1 MNLRDAL
8 SVLFPKKGAFD
19 EILELAEEGKFND
32 SANRLDKFNFDEI
45 REHRRAATFS
55 YIYYRRALINQFK
68 DCNETAVLDLEK
80 AKKFS
85 NLSNDLQTLVQER
98 LTTIRNT
105 NKSDHMNSMILV
117 AEDLFGVPYSQID
130 LIGECKK
137 RWRIDEPKK
146 RLNIGDVDDYSCIGV
161 YRWSGD
167 PKRNDLIPSLI
178 REQKAGSTLLP
189 KLFALF
195 LFEHMMK
202 SLIQKPWFDKVDYL
216 MPVPSDPQRT
226 AERGVDITKEISKN
240 LMSLIGIPY
249 LTEVIKR
256 KSGSAS
262 SKESSLTDLRKQ
274 YTFQDRKQSRIVNR
288 SILLIDDV
296 VTRGKTS
303 RVCAEQLK
311 RNGCSDVYLLAI
323 AQSESTDVSELYSE
337 DE

>member
-8 SVLFPKKGAFD
+8 SALFPTKGAFD

-32 SANRLDKFNFDEI
+32 SANRLDKFKFDEI
-45 REHRRAATFS
+45 REHQRADKFS

-68 DCNETAVLDLEK
+68 DCNETAALDLEK

-98 LTTIRNT
+98 LTAIRNT
-105 NKSDHMNSMILV
+105 NKSDHMNSMIFA

-130 LIGECKK
+130 LIDECKK

-146 RLNIGDVDDYSCIGV
+146 RLNIGEVDDYSCIGV

-178 REQKAGSTLLP
+178 RRQKSGSELLT

-195 LFEHMMK
+195 LFEHIKK
-202 SLIQKPWFDKVDYL
+202 SLIQKPWFDTVDYL

-226 AERGVDITKEISKN
+226 AERGVDITYEISMN
-240 LMSLIGIPY
+240 LMTLIGIPC
-249 LTEVIKR
+249 LSEIIKR
-256 KSGSAS
+256 KFGSTS
-262 SKESSLTDLRKQ
+262 SKNSSLTDLRNQ
-274 YTFQDRKQSRIVNR
+274 YIFQDRRKSSIVDR

-296 VTRGKTS
+296 VTHGKTS
-303 RVCAEQLK
+303 RVCAELLK
-311 RNGCSDVYLLAI
+311 QNECAHVYLLTI
-323 AQSESTDVSELYSE
+323 AQSESTRVSEQYSQ